1 MMNVMGIV
9 RRDGMSLTVFLEKKE
24 WFIRIEF
31 RCEEDIADVARY
43 HKRTVTPVTLRHL
56 LPKWQSLQW
65 QPCSGIGNSRA
76 VEANDGDLRV
86 HLIVPTSSSLSDKEI
101 VAEFERFIGN
111 A

>member
-1 MMNVMGIV
+1 MNGMGIV
-9 RRDGMSLTVFLEKKE
+9 RRGERSFTVFLDKKE

-31 RCEEDIADVARY
+31 RREEDLAGVARY
-43 HKRTVTPVTLRHL
+43 HNRTVPPVALQHL

-76 VEANDGDLRV
+76 VAANDGDLRV
-86 HLIVPTSSSLSDKEI
+86 HLIVPTSSSLSDNEI
-101 VAEFERFIGN
+101 VAEFKRFIDN